1 MELTFDKYQMLVGDC
16 LRTLKEI
23 PDKSIQVCV
32 TSPPYFNLRV
42 YDENAVVPKDNCP
55 DWVIKK
61 ISELT
66 KLQNGCFSK
75 SDLTEEIYDYFK
87 PAEIGLEQSPE
98 EYVQKLV
105 QVFDEVKRVL
115 KDDGTLW
122 LNLGD
127 TYSGTKYGNTNTSK
141 NNLNTQH
148 ADLKKSMLYEV
159 KNKDLIGIPWM
170 VAFALR
176 SSGWYLRQDIIFNK
190 VNTLPE
196 SVTDRCT
203 KSHEYVFLLSKNPN
217 YYFDY
222 EAIQEE
228 ATAYDG
234 RKDTLLKGSP
244 KYQGQNIMPGMHE
257 QSLASGKH
265 ERWKF
270 KKIQTGIKIG
280 GNKYGDSKDP
290 HYQTYSGNDWEQRVI
305 TDGETIVPIRNK
317 RDVWNIVIGGYKEAH
332 FATYPE
338 KLVEPCILAGS
349 KPGDI
354 VLDPFNGSG
363 TTGVVAMKY
372 GRRYIGCEL
381 NPKYVELTEQ
391 RFASI
396 FEGSTFEKTDDD
408 KIIKYSKESL
418 F

>member
-1 MELTFDKYQMLVGDC
+1 M
-16 LRTLKEI
+16 
-23 PDKSIQVCV
+23 
-32 TSPPYFNLRV
+32 
-42 YDENAVVPKDNCP
+42 
-55 DWVIKK
+55 
-61 ISELT
+61 
-66 KLQNGCFSK
+66 
-75 SDLTEEIYDYFK
+75 
-87 PAEIGLEQSPE
+87 
-98 EYVQKLV
+98 
-105 QVFDEVKRVL
+105 L

-127 TYSGTKYGNTNTSK
+127 TYNGNKQGNTSTRRD
-141 NNLNTQH
+141 NLNAQCV
-148 ADLKKSMLYEV
+148 DLKKSMWSGA

-176 SSGWYLRQDIIFNK
+176 ASGWYLRQDIIFNK
-190 VNTLPE
+190 LNAMPE

-203 KSHEYVFLLSKNPN
+203 KAHEYIFLLTKQPT
-217 YYFDY
+217 YFFDY

-228 ATAYDG
+228 ATGYDG

-244 KYQGQNIMPGMHE
+244 KYQGQDIMPGMHE
-257 QSLASGKH
+257 QSLASGQH

-270 KKIQTGIKIG
+270 KKIQTDIKFG
-280 GNKYGDSKDP
+280 GNKYGDSNDS
-290 HYQTYSGNDWEQRVI
+290 HYQTYSGNAWEQRVI
-305 TDGETIVPIRNK
+305 TDGETVIPIRNK
-317 RDVWNIVIGGYKEAH
+317 RDVWNIVVGGYKEAH

-363 TTGVVAMKY
+363 TTGVVAMKL
-372 GRRYIGCEL
+372 GRKYIGCEL
-381 NPKYVELTEQ
+381 NSKYVELTEQ
-391 RFASI
+391 RFATI
-396 FEGSTFEKTDDD
+396 FEGTTFEKTDDD